1 MKVLVTGA
9 SGFIGR
15 RMVRRLISN
24 GHSVRALV
32 RDPERRAVL
41 PDTAETAQGD
51 VLDPGSLVR
60 TCEGIDTVVHL
71 VAAIRES
78 GRLTFQRVNY
88 EGTRNVLEAAEAA
101 GVGRFVFASTIGATS
116 DAALPYL
123 SSRWMAEQDV
133 ARSTV
138 QSVVLRFSAGFGEG
152 DELFNV
158 LAAQVRLS
166 PLVPIAGDGKVRFQ
180 PIHAGDAARC
190 LADTCQRDDLV
201 GQTLELGGPEYYT
214 YDEMIDLIAVT
225 LGAKVAKLHLPPAA
239 VSMAA
244 AVMETFMPRPP
255 VTREQ
260 LKMLRL
266 DNTTALDSVESIFGF
281 APRPLRGN
289 IDYVRNVRFRDALK
303 INLGLMPTRIRDH

>member
-15 RMVRRLISN
+15 RVVRRLISN

-32 RDPERRAVL
+32 RDPERRAML
-41 PDTAETAQGD
+41 PDSAETAQGD
-51 VLDPGSLVR
+51 VLDPGTLVR
-60 TCEGIDTVVHL
+60 ACEGVDAVAHL
-71 VAAIRES
+71 AAVIRES
-78 GRLTFQRVNY
+78 GPLTFQRVNY
-88 EGTRNVLEAAEAA
+88 EGTRNVLEAAKAA

-133 ARSTV
+133 ARSTAP
-138 QSVVLRFSAGFGEG
+138 SVVLRFSAGFGEG

-166 PLVPIAGDGKVRFQ
+166 PLVPIAGDGKARFQ

-190 LADTCQRDDLV
+190 LAEACQRDDLA
-201 GQTLELGGPEYYT
+201 GQLLELAGPEYYT
-214 YDEMIDLIAVT
+214 YDEMIDLIAET

-239 VSMAA
+239 VGMAA
-244 AVMETFMPRPP
+244 ALMETFMPRPP

-266 DNTTALDSVESIFGF
+266 DNTTALDSVERSFGF
-281 APRPLRGN
+281 APKPLRGN
-289 IDYVRNVRFRDALK
+289 IDYVRNVGYGDALR
-303 INLGLMPTRIRDH
+303 INLGLMPGRIRDH

>member
-1 MKVLVTGA
+1 MNVLVTGA

-15 RMVRRLISN
+15 RVVRRLLHD

-32 RDPERRAVL
+32 RDPERLAML

-60 TCEGIDTVVHL
+60 ACEGVDAVAHL
-71 VAAIRES
+71 AAVIRES

-138 QSVVLRFSAGFGEG
+138 ESVILRFSAGVWGGRRAVERAG
-152 DELFNV
+152 
-158 LAAQVRLS
+158 S
-166 PLVPIAGDGKVRFQ
+166 PG
-180 PIHAGDAARC
+180 
-190 LADTCQRDDLV
+190 
-201 GQTLELGGPEYYT
+201 
-214 YDEMIDLIAVT
+214 
-225 LGAKVAKLHLPPAA
+225 
-239 VSMAA
+239 
-244 AVMETFMPRPP
+244 
-255 VTREQ
+255 
-260 LKMLRL
+260 
-266 DNTTALDSVESIFGF
+266 
-281 APRPLRGN
+281 
-289 IDYVRNVRFRDALK
+289 
-303 INLGLMPTRIRDH
+303 

>member
-1 MKVLVTGA
+1 MNVLVTGA

-15 RMVRRLISN
+15 RVVRRLLHD

-32 RDPERRAVL
+32 RDPERRAML

-60 TCEGIDTVVHL
+60 ACEGVDAVAHL
-71 VAAIRES
+71 AAVIRES

-138 QSVVLRFSAGFGEG
+138 ESVILRFSAGFGEG
-152 DELFNV
+152 DELLNV

-166 PLVPIAGDGKVRFQ
+166 PLVPIAGDGKARFQ

-190 LADTCQRDDLV
+190 LAEACQRDEL
-201 GQTLELGGPEYYT
+201 GGEPLELGGPDYE
-214 YDEMIDLIAVT
+214 EMIDLIAET
-225 LGAKVAKLHLPPAA
+225 LGAKVAKLHLPPPA
-239 VSMAA
+239 VALAA
-244 AVMETFMPRPP
+244 AVMEKFMPKPP

-260 LKMLRL
+260 LKMLGL
-266 DNTTALDSVESIFGF
+266 DNTTAVDSVERTFGF

-289 IDYVRNVRFRDALK
+289 IDYVRNVGFRDALK
-303 INLGLMPTRIRDH
+303 INLGLMPERIRDH

>member
-15 RMVRRLISN
+15 RVVRRLLHD

-32 RDPERRAVL
+32 RDPERRAML

-60 TCEGIDTVVHL
+60 ACEGVDAVAHL
-71 VAAIRES
+71 AAVIRES

-138 QSVVLRFSAGFGEG
+138 ESVILRFSAGFGEG
-152 DELFNV
+152 DELLNV

-166 PLVPIAGDGKVRFQ
+166 PLVPIAGDGKARFQ

-190 LADTCQRDDLV
+190 LAEACQRDEL
-201 GQTLELGGPEYYT
+201 GGEPLELGGPDYYT
-214 YDEMIDLIAVT
+214 YDEMIDLIAET
-225 LGAKVAKLHLPPAA
+225 LGAKVAKLHLPPPA
-239 VSMAA
+239 VGLAA
-244 AVMETFMPRPP
+244 AVMETFMPKPP

-260 LKMLRL
+260 LKMLGL
-266 DNTTALDSVESIFGF
+266 DNTTAVDSVERTFGF

-289 IDYVRNVRFRDALK
+289 IDYVRNVGFRDALK
-303 INLGLMPTRIRDH
+303 INLGLMPERIRDH

>member
-15 RMVRRLISN
+15 RVVRRLLHD

-32 RDPERRAVL
+32 RDPERRAML

-60 TCEGIDTVVHL
+60 ACEGVDAVAHL
-71 VAAIRES
+71 AAVIRES

-138 QSVVLRFSAGFGEG
+138 ESVILRFSAGFGEG
-152 DELFNV
+152 DELLNV

-166 PLVPIAGDGKVRFQ
+166 PLVPIAGDGKARFQ

-190 LADTCQRDDLV
+190 LAEACQRDEL
-201 GQTLELGGPEYYT
+201 GGEPLELGGPDYYT
-214 YDEMIDLIAVT
+214 YDEMIDLIAET
-225 LGAKVAKLHLPPAA
+225 LGAKVAKLHLPPPA
-239 VSMAA
+239 VAWQRPSWRRSCRSRRSRVSNSRCLGSTTRPQWTRWRGPSGSRPGRCVATSTTS
-244 AVMETFMPRPP
+244 ETSGSA
-255 VTREQ
+255 TR
-260 LKMLRL
+260 
-266 DNTTALDSVESIFGF
+266 
-281 APRPLRGN
+281 
-289 IDYVRNVRFRDALK
+289 
-303 INLGLMPTRIRDH
+303 

>member
-1 MKVLVTGA
+1 MCYDIDVRKSQAELGIMIGDREHWSKGYGTDSVNTLLDHIFTETPLERIYLHTLTWNDRARRSFAKSGFREVKTVRPQRDGLRFHGSPPRGVATLAGEPCRLYRGQPQRRASLPQGIRATAGDWDGPAAERNPVMKVLVTGA

-15 RMVRRLISN
+15 RVVRRLLHD

-32 RDPERRAVL
+32 RDPERRAML

-60 TCEGIDTVVHL
+60 ACEGVDAVAHL
-71 VAAIRES
+71 AAVIRES

-138 QSVVLRFSAGFGEG
+138 ESVILRFSAGFGGGRRAVERAG
-152 DELFNV
+152 
-158 LAAQVRLS
+158 S
-166 PLVPIAGDGKVRFQ
+166 PG
-180 PIHAGDAARC
+180 
-190 LADTCQRDDLV
+190 
-201 GQTLELGGPEYYT
+201 
-214 YDEMIDLIAVT
+214 
-225 LGAKVAKLHLPPAA
+225 
-239 VSMAA
+239 
-244 AVMETFMPRPP
+244 
-255 VTREQ
+255 
-260 LKMLRL
+260 
-266 DNTTALDSVESIFGF
+266 
-281 APRPLRGN
+281 
-289 IDYVRNVRFRDALK
+289 
-303 INLGLMPTRIRDH
+303 

>member
-9 SGFIGR
+9 TGFIGR
-15 RMVRRLISN
+15 RVVGQLISA
-24 GHSVRALV
+24 GHAVRTLVRAPQ
-32 RDPERRAVL
+32 RTTVL
-41 PDTAETAQGD
+41 PAEAETVQGD
-51 VLDPGSLVR
+51 VLDPGSLGPACKDV
-60 TCEGIDTVVHL
+60 DAVVHL
-71 VAAIRES
+71 VASIRET

-101 GVGRFVFASTIGATS
+101 GLGQLVYASTIGATS
-116 DAALPYL
+116 DAGLPYL
-123 SSRWMAEQDV
+123 SSRWMSEQEV
-133 ARSTV
+133 ERSPV
-138 QSVVLRFSAGFGEG
+138 PSVVLRFSAGFGEG

-166 PLVPIAGDGKVRFQ
+166 PIVPIAGDGKARFQ

-190 LADTCQRDDLV
+190 LAEACKREDLA
-201 GQTLELGGPEYYT
+201 GQVIELGGPEYYS
-214 YDEMIDLIAVT
+214 YDEMIDLIAET
-225 LGAKVAKLHLPPAA
+225 LGAKVAKVHLPPAA

-244 AVMETFMPRPP
+244 TVMETFMPRPT

-266 DNTTALDSVESIFGF
+266 DNTTALDSVESVFGF

-289 IDYVRNVRFRDALK
+289 IDYLRNVRFRDALK

>member
-15 RMVRRLISN
+15 RVARRLISG
-24 GHSVRALV
+24 GHAVRALV

-41 PDTAETAQGD
+41 PDDAEAVQGD
-51 VLDPGSLVR
+51 VLDPGSLAR
-60 TCEGIDTVVHL
+60 ACEGVDAVVHL

-88 EGTRNVLEAAEAA
+88 DGARNAIQAAEAA
-101 GVGRFVFASTIGATS
+101 GVGRFVYASTIGAVS
-116 DAALPYL
+116 DAALPYM
-123 SSRWMAEQDV
+123 SSRWMAEQEA
-133 ARSTV
+133 ARSPV
-138 QSVVLRFSAGFGEG
+138 PSVALRFSAGFGEG

-166 PLVPIAGDGKVRFQ
+166 PIAPIAGDGGARFQ

-190 LADTCQRDDLV
+190 LAEACERDDLAGRV
-201 GQTLELGGPEYYT
+201 LELGGPEHYT
-214 YDEMIDLIAVT
+214 YDEMIDIIAET
-225 LGAKVAKLHLPPAA
+225 LGARVAKVHLPPSL
-239 VSMAA
+239 VGVAA

-266 DNTTALDSVESIFGF
+266 DNTTALDSVESVFGF

-289 IDYVRNVRFRDALK
+289 IDYVRNVRFRDALR

>member
-15 RMVRRLISN
+15 RVVRRLVSA
-24 GHSVRALV
+24 GHTVRALV
-32 RDPERRAVL
+32 RDPQRGAVL
-41 PDTAETAQGD
+41 PDETDTVQGD
-51 VLDPGSLVR
+51 VLDPGSLGPACDGV
-60 TCEGIDTVVHL
+60 DAVVHL
-71 VAAIRES
+71 VAAIRET

-88 EGTRNVLEAAEAA
+88 DGTRNVLQAAEAA
-101 GVGRFVFASTIGATS
+101 GAGRFVCASTIGATS
-116 DAALPYL
+116 DAALPYM
-123 SSRWMAEQDV
+123 SSRWMAEQEI
-133 ARSTV
+133 ARSKV
-138 QSVVLRFSAGFGEG
+138 PSVVLRFSAGFGEG

-166 PLVPIAGDGKVRFQ
+166 PIVPIAGDGKAKFQ

-190 LADTCQRDDLV
+190 LAEACEREDLA
-201 GQTLELGGPEYYT
+201 GHTLELGGPEYYT
-214 YDEMIDLIAVT
+214 YDQMIDLIAET

-239 VSMAA
+239 VGLAA
-244 AVMETFMPRPP
+244 SVMETFMPRPP

-266 DNTTALDSVESIFGF
+266 DNTTGLDSVESVFGF

-289 IDYVRNVRFRDALK
+289 IDYLRDVRFRDALK
-303 INLGLMPTRIRDH
+303 INLGLMPKRIRDH